1 MIIQIETTK
10 KTLKELLSNS
20 EEYKT
25 RIIKNND
32 VKHTVLIQNPSTT
45 DILVDTSEDST
56 LTTGVILAGGF
67 QMTLELYKLD
77 DVNFIADA
85 DTDLRVMFL

>member
-32 VKHTVLIQNPSTT
+32 VKHTVLIQNPSET
-45 DILVDTSEDST
+45 DILVDSSEDST
-56 LTTGVILAGGF
+56 LTTGIILAAGF